1 MKTSN
6 PYFMTGDPPTIII
19 VTLDLVA
26 DHTDCIKLVLWEE
39 KTDEVQSRK
48 SYHFSNVTLWRFGD
62 DKYVNTNHSTIL
74 KKTKNMI
81 EVNLENPLINNNII
95 SGKRIRVN
103 IKKCCM

>member
-6 PYFMTGDPPTIII
+6 PYFMMGDPPTI

-39 KTDEVQSRK
+39 KNDEVQSRK

-62 DKYVNTNHSTIL
+62 DKYVNTNQSTIL